1 MRTMPMLT
9 MLLFLTMM
17 LMLIMIE
24 VHSILL
30 VYY

>member
-1 MRTMPMLT
+1 MRTMLMLT